1 MSLLTIV
8 QNACRRVGL
17 AVPSS
22 VASSSD
28 AIAVQMLGILNEVG
42 NALVKRHDW
51 SALTKEGTFTT
62 VAAETQVAAVT
73 TTFTD
78 FDRYKPDTMFNRTT
92 VKKVFGPLDN
102 TEWQAQKAIT
112 VTPAYSYFRFRGGA
126 ILFLPTPAAGESVYF
141 EYIAK
146 NWCQSSGGT
155 AQSAFAADTDTGI
168 LSEELLTLGLVTS
181 WQQAKGL
188 EYGESFRR
196 FEMRLAQ
203 DSAQEGAKPTLDMGS
218 RPWRL
223 TEGNIPEGS
232 WS

>member
-126 ILFLPTPAAGESVYF
+126 ILFLPTPTAGRASTSNTSPGTGVSRAAARRKVHSRRTR
-141 EYIAK
+141 IR
-146 NWCQSSGGT
+146 
-155 AQSAFAADTDTGI
+155 AF
-168 LSEELLTLGLVTS
+168 
-181 WQQAKGL
+181 
-188 EYGESFRR
+188 
-196 FEMRLAQ
+196 LA
-203 DSAQEGAKPTLDMGS
+203 
-218 RPWRL
+218 R
-223 TEGNIPEGS
+223 NC
-232 WS
+232 